1 MLARVGGVCDA
12 NDAAVQFDRV
22 AGIWYHHK
30 GVVTACTPVAGYF
43 RREASQVR
51 ERGYW
56 DINIVFKL
64 SLSLVVPKYNLREY
78 TLSIRQIIRISVQ
91 IKTQ

>member
-51 ERGYW
+51 ERGH
-56 DINIVFKL
+56 
-64 SLSLVVPKYNLREY
+64 
-78 TLSIRQIIRISVQ
+78 
-91 IKTQ
+91 